1 MNRYTKK
8 DAILKVEI
16 ITRDLIVGGFIAFL
30 TFRIFQPYAFEGPGF
45 LNVGLNPKWLA
56 NIKEISYLASGDVD
70 YPPALQWA
78 RRNIFFSAKNIT
90 LWGLGIPMSVALW
103 SGMILMGWKIFRKEW
118 DYSIIWI
125 WTAGY
130 FVWQSSVENPM
141 MRYQMPIYPLL
152 CLISAWFIFYLIE
165 FSHHNKFLHK
175 FAKTLG
181 ILIGLIALIGT
192 FVWAFMFTKIYTNP
206 ITRVAA
212 SDWIYENVPGPINI
226 LVKYGSGTE
235 QEVFSV
241 PYDYKISESR
251 SYSLIFSVKE
261 SGVLE
266 SVVFGK
272 ILSTELSNTSDSEL
286 TISIYDIE
294 QGGDLLTTGIIRN
307 SFSEKGSGKG
317 ISIH

>member
-1 MNRYTKK
+1 MLLLSAGFGVFVGLAAASKINTVFVAILLPISYLLLWNRYPQK
-8 DAILKVEI
+8 DPILKVEI

-90 LWGLGIPMSVALW
+90 LWGLGIPMSIALW

-165 FSHHNKFLHK
+165 FSHHNKLLQK

-181 ILIGLIALIGT
+181 ISYWIDSTNWDLCLGVYVYKNIHKSNHTCCSLGL
-192 FVWAFMFTKIYTNP
+192 
-206 ITRVAA
+206 
-212 SDWIYENVPGPINI
+212 
-226 LVKYGSGTE
+226 
-235 QEVFSV
+235 
-241 PYDYKISESR
+241 
-251 SYSLIFSVKE
+251 
-261 SGVLE
+261 
-266 SVVFGK
+266 
-272 ILSTELSNTSDSEL
+272 
-286 TISIYDIE
+286 
-294 QGGDLLTTGIIRN
+294 DL
-307 SFSEKGSGKG
+307 
-317 ISIH
+317 